1 MMRREMEHL
10 SRECRRSL
18 AVAFLATTVGCAGA
32 GRNNDEGG
40 DASITVGGATDTGG
54 ASTPGG
60 NDESGDKL
68 DVNRSDSSG
77 VVDECAGISQESSIA
92 MQPADILIV
101 VDNSGSMDFESK
113 AVQDYLNG
121 FSQQIFA
128 ANIDAHVVLLSAYPG
143 ASDAGICIDA
153 PLGGGMCPASDSNP
167 PGFIHIDQL
176 IESSDALTRLI
187 ERHADW
193 ATAMRPT
200 ASKHIIVVTDDN
212 SDLSAADFMTMWS
225 AIDPSYVPVFVHG
238 IAAIQDPVTS
248 CLDGN
253 ASGCCAIAS
262 VPGAVY
268 QTLADQTAGVF
279 GNLCTQEFQP
289 IFDAVADQVIEG
301 SDLACEFTIPPPP
314 DGEEFDPKK
323 VNVDFF
329 QNANDADPT
338 LEIGYVD
345 DLAACAGVDGGWY
358 YNDPAAPT
366 TILLCSQTCDAI
378 QGHSMAKI
386 AIQFGCATVPAG

>member
-1 MMRREMEHL
+1 MNLRETPSPKIIRPCIALLLMAASGACGSSGNVSEGSEGITFTGGDSGVSGQDGGVQL
-10 SRECRRSL
+10 DLGADGSGGGN
-18 AVAFLATTVGCAGA
+18 GCA
-32 GRNNDEGG
+32 
-40 DASITVGGATDTGG
+40 STVIPAENKK
-54 ASTPGG
+54 A
-60 NDESGDKL
+60 
-68 DVNRSDSSG
+68 
-77 VVDECAGISQESSIA
+77 
-92 MQPADILIV
+92 ADIIVV